1 MWDRG
6 SPGGCE
12 FILVCSVF
20 APTNNIGQLQRSPAG
35 AWVRRGAINWRAIH
49 TVESS
54 QGKITSIAMKQTES
68 HLQLGKDLTISSI
81 NV

>member
-35 AWVRRGAINWRAIH
+35 AWVRRGAINCRAIH
-49 TVESS
+49 TVKSTPE
-54 QGKITSIAMKQTES
+54 KTTSITMKQTE
-68 HLQLGKDLTISSI
+68 LLPELGQDSYLG
-81 NV
+81 